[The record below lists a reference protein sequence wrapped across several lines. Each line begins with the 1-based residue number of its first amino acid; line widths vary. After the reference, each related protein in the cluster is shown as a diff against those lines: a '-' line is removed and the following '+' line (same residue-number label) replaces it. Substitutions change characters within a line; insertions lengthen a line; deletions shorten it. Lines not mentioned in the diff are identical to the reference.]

1 MLIRKRGIKTIG
13 TAVLAV
19 SLWMIPDPSAAQDLV
34 NFGSITGGASVF
46 VFRAAARAV
55 KKFVSS
61 VKPTR
66 TKAQRI
72 DTVKKVRRQ
81 FETIAKVKPNRD
93 RAKVVDPLKLPK
105 NIRTMPASEGSKL
118 FAGVGEYYNGQGDFD
133 KAIGFFL
140 DAVNL
145 DDKNTAAKAGLS
157 DTYAMKGNDL
167 LVKDQAALAKG
178 FFLEA
183 LKYDVTNSAAYF
195 GLAEVYSAL
204 DQYPEAIA
212 NYEKSLEGDK
222 DLTEILV
229 PLGILYYQNGEIE
242 KADSMLTK
250 ALAASG
256 ESAETQFF
264 LGLVRSSQGRN
275 DEAAVAFNRAKTIDP
290 KMEEAFFQS
299 GEVLSR
305 LGRPADAVID
315 YKRAVEMRPA
325 YFEAWLG
332 LGDAYYEVKNF
343 PEAVNAYK
351 MAIKLRNDNWEAYL
365 GLGESY
371 RQTGEFN
378 LAKANYDNAGTFL
391 KRQKDFN
398 KETAADIYSK
408 IGYVLGRQC
417 EINIK
422 NFVACNWGSAVRAL
436 EEAVRLADNPLD
448 KANLGWAYYNYARMD
463 IDARMPDAARPKLE
477 LAKSNLQA
485 ALATA
490 NQATADGV
498 RQNLGAVLI
507 DLGDFAGAVDALKP
521 VVENR
526 PDWTFSAYALGTA
539 YFKLN
544 DFNNAAKVFKAG
556 VDKDPDNA
564 SMLSSL
570 GFSEVKRK
578 NGKEV
583 KRIIGKLRD
592 LNRIP
597 EALQL
602 EKEAKIAK
610 VI

>member
-1 MLIRKRGIKTIG
+1 MQIRRRGIKSIG
-13 TAVLAV
+13 TAVLAA
-19 SLWMIPDPSAAQDLV
+19 SLWLVPDPSAAQDLV

-61 VKPTR
+61 VKPKR
-66 TKAQRI
+66 TQAQRI
-72 DTVKKVRRQ
+72 DTVKKVRKQ
-81 FETIAKVKPNRD
+81 FETIAKVKPNRN
-93 RAKVVDPLKLPK
+93 RATAVDPLKLPK
-105 NIRTMPASEGSKL
+105 NIRTMPAAEGSKL
-118 FAGVGEYYNGQGDFD
+118 FAGVGEYYNERAEFD

-145 DDKNTAAKAGLS
+145 DDKNTAAKSGLS

-167 LVKDQAALAKG
+167 LVKDHADLAKG

-183 LKYDVTNSAAYF
+183 LKYDATNSAAYF
-195 GLAEVYSAL
+195 GLAEVYSEL

-222 DLTEILV
+222 DLTEIFV
-229 PLGILYYQNGEIE
+229 PLGILYYQNGDID
-242 KADSMLTK
+242 KADKMLTK
-250 ALAASG
+250 ALVSSSG
-256 ESAETQFF
+256 SAETQFF

-275 DEAAVAFNRAKTIDP
+275 EEAAAAFTQAKTLDP

-305 LGRPADAVID
+305 LGRRAEAADD
-315 YKRAVEMRPA
+315 YKRAVELRPA

-332 LGDAYYEVKNF
+332 LGDAYYELKNYA
-343 PEAVNAYK
+343 EAVTAYK
-351 MAIKLRNDNWEAYL
+351 TAIKLRNDNWEAYF

-422 NFVACNWGSAVRAL
+422 SFVACNWASAVRAL

-448 KANLGWAYYNYARMD
+448 
-463 IDARMPDAARPKLE
+463 
-477 LAKSNLQA
+477 
-485 ALATA
+485 
-490 NQATADGV
+490 
-498 RQNLGAVLI
+498 
-507 DLGDFAGAVDALKP
+507 
-521 VVENR
+521 
-526 PDWTFSAYALGTA
+526 
-539 YFKLN
+539 
-544 DFNNAAKVFKAG
+544 
-556 VDKDPDNA
+556 
-564 SMLSSL
+564 
-570 GFSEVKRK
+570 
-578 NGKEV
+578 
-583 KRIIGKLRD
+583 
-592 LNRIP
+592 
-597 EALQL
+597 
-602 EKEAKIAK
+602 
-610 VI
+610 